1 VTDNSPR
8 PTEIQAFI
16 DRWLPS
22 GGAERANYQS
32 FLNELCDVLSV
43 PRPEPTVADD
53 AHNAYVFEREVF
65 FDNGDG
71 STSPGWIDLYKR
83 GHFVLEAKQGTEKE
97 EHQAKAL
104 TGAKPKKKRGTAIR
118 GTKAWDDAMLAA
130 KGRAEQYARA
140 LPITEGWPPFII
152 TVDIG
157 HSFEIYADFTMSGRQ
172 YLPFPDARSYRI
184 PFRELGKPEYL
195 ERLHLIWNDP
205 LALDPT
211 RKSAKVTREI
221 AAQLGV
227 LAKSMEAS
235 GYSAERVASFLM
247 RCIFTMFA
255 EDVKLLPGASFNE
268 LLKSLRGNVGIFT
281 DMVGSLWQ
289 SMAEGSFSPILKRKL
304 LRFNGGLF
312 ETSEVLPVTDEQLE
326 LLITASEADWRDVE
340 PAIFGTLLERA
351 LDPIERHKLGAHY
364 TPRAYVER
372 LVIPTVIE
380 PLREEWAAAQA
391 AGVTLAKSGALK
403 KAIEEIRAFHRKLC
417 RVQILDPA
425 CGSGNF
431 LYVTLEHMKRL
442 EGEVLDT
449 LESFGEKQT
458 ALEHT
463 GLTVDPHQL
472 LGIEA
477 NPRAAAITDLVLWI
491 GYLQWHFRTRGEM
504 MPPEPVLRQF
514 HNIENHDAVLAY
526 DGTEPVTDGESH
538 IVTRWD
544 GRTYAKHPVTDE
556 EVPDEEARVEVVRYI
571 SPRRAEWPGADFII
585 GNPPYI
591 GARRIRLALGDEY
604 VMTLRS
610 VYEDVPETCDYVM
623 YWWHKAAREI
633 ERGRTRRFGFITTNS
648 IVQSYSR
655 GLIERHLREEQGVR
669 IILAIPDHPWVE
681 ASDGAAVRVAMT
693 VVTSQQDY
701 TGRAILA
708 RVIDEEGEKVT
719 LEQERVAFINESLK
733 SVPETQ
739 NIESLRA
746 NKDICFQ
753 GVVPSGEGFKLD
765 PHELSKLGYSEEA
778 LPPVIRK
785 YIIGRDLVQRHR
797 PKYII
802 DFSGLSEEEARAR
815 WPELYQHI
823 LDRVKQEREAKTG
836 TGRTKDADE
845 YARNWWLFAKTRPVM
860 RRALAGLRRFIVT
873 PYTAKHRPF
882 IFVDGDTLPDAMAY
896 AIASDDAYI
905 LGILSSRA
913 HVQWALSAG
922 GRLGVGNDPRYT
934 SQVTFMPFPFPESDE
949 VQKTRIRELGEAL
962 DAHRKRQQAQYPN
975 LTITG
980 MYNVLEKLRANEPL
994 TNEDKKIHDQGLI
1007 SVLRQIHEDLD
1018 AAVFDAYRWPTTLS
1032 DDDVVQHV
1040 AALNAQ
1046 RAREEAN
1053 GLVRWIRPEWQHPE
1067 VASQQGLGL
1076 SEGTATRTSD
1086 TRGLGRIPW
1095 PKTLA
1100 EQAKAVRQ
1108 ALNAQ
1113 RGALTAEQIAERFVR
1128 GKPERIEE
1136 LLETLVSLGQAR
1148 EVGDGK
1154 FTA

>member
-1 VTDNSPR
+1 
-8 PTEIQAFI
+8 
-16 DRWLPS
+16 
-22 GGAERANYQS
+22 
-32 FLNELCDVLSV
+32 
-43 PRPEPTVADD
+43 
-53 AHNAYVFEREVF
+53 VFERQVLF
-65 FDNGDG
+65 NNGDG
-71 STSPGWIDLYKR
+71 TNSHGWIDLYNR

-97 EHQAKAL
+97 EHR
-104 TGAKPKKKRGTAIR
+104 AKPLALAKSKKKKGTAVR
-118 GTKAWDDAMLAA
+118 GTKQWDDAMLAA

-157 HSFEIYADFTMSGRQ
+157 HSFEIYADFTMSGRE

-184 PFRELGKPEYL
+184 PFKELGKPVYL
-195 ERLHLIWNDP
+195 ERLRLIWSDP

-211 RKSAKVTREI
+211 RKSAEVTGEI

-235 GYSAERVASFLM
+235 GYAPQRVASFLM

-255 EDVKLLPGASFNE
+255 EDVKLLPGASFNK
-268 LLKSLRGNVGIFT
+268 LLESLQGNVGIFT

-289 SMAEGSFSPILKRKL
+289 SMADGSFSPILKQKL

-312 ETSEVLPVTDEQLE
+312 ETAEVLPVTDEQLE
-326 LLITASEADWRDVE
+326 LLITASKADWRDVE

-372 LVIPTVIE
+372 LVLPTVIE
-380 PLREEWAAAQA
+380 PLREEWVAAQA
-391 AGVTLAKSGALK
+391 AGVTLAKSGKLTE
-403 KAIEEIRAFHRKLC
+403 AIEEVMAFHRKLC
-417 RVQILDPA
+417 RVLILDPA

-449 LESFGEKQT
+449 LESFGEKQA

-463 GLTVDPHQL
+463 GLNVDPHQL
-472 LGIEA
+472 LGIEV

-491 GYLQWHFRTRGEM
+491 GYLQWHFRTRGEV

-526 DGTEPVTDGESH
+526 DRTEAVTDAKGRV
-538 IVTRWD
+538 VTRWD
-544 GRTYAKHPVTDE
+544 GRTQRKNPLTGE

-571 SPRRAEWPGADFII
+571 NPRRAEWPVADFIV

-591 GARRIRLALGDEY
+591 GARRIRQALGDEY
-604 VMTLRS
+604 VVTLRA

-623 YWWHKAAREI
+623 YWWHKAAQEI

-655 GLIERHLREEQGVR
+655 GLIERHLREEPGVR
-669 IILAIPDHPWVE
+669 IIFAVPDHPWVE

-693 VVTSQQDY
+693 VVTSQRDY
-701 TGRAILA
+701 AGRAILA
-708 RVIDEEGEKVT
+708 RVLDEEGERVA

-733 SVPETQ
+733 SVPEAQ

-746 NKDICFQ
+746 NKDMCFQ
-753 GVVPSGEGFKLD
+753 GVVPSGDGFKLD
-765 PHELSKLGYSEEA
+765 PHELSKLGYSEDA

-785 YIIGRDLVQRHR
+785 YIIGRDLVQRHQ
-797 PKYII
+797 PKFII
-802 DFSGLSEEEARAR
+802 DFSGLSEKEARVR
-815 WPELYQHI
+815 WPELYQWL
-823 LDRVKQEREAKTG
+823 LDRVKQERVAKTG
-836 TGRTKDADE
+836 TGRTKDAEE

-860 RRALAGLRRFIVT
+860 RRALAGLKRFIVT

-882 IFVDGDTLPDAMAY
+882 IFVDSDTLPDAMAY

-905 LGILSSRA
+905 LGVLSSRA
-913 HVQWALSAG
+913 HVLWALNAG

-934 SQVTFMPFPFPESDE
+934 SQVTFLPFPFPVCDE
-949 VQKTRIRELGEAL
+949 AQKARIREIGEAL
-962 DAHRKRQQAQYPN
+962 DAHRKRQQGQYPK
-975 LTITG
+975 LTITE
-980 MYNVLEKLRANEPL
+980 MYNMLEKLRANMVL
-994 TNEDKKIHDQGLI
+994 TSDEKQIHDQGLV

-1018 AAVFDAYRWPTTLS
+1018 VAVFAAYGWPMTLTNN
-1032 DDDVVQHV
+1032 DVVERV

-1046 RAREEAN
+1046 RAREEAG
-1053 GLVRWIRPEWQHPE
+1053 GLVRWIRPAWQHPE
-1067 VASQQGLGL
+1067 VASQQSLDIG
-1076 SEGTATRTSD
+1076 EGTAIGVSVGAAGGRT
-1086 TRGLGRIPW
+1086 PW

-1113 RGALTAEQIAERFVR
+1113 PGAMTAEQIADRFVR
-1128 GKPERIEE
+1128 GKSERIEE

-1148 EVGDGK
+1148 RIDEDK
-1154 FTA
+1154 FTV